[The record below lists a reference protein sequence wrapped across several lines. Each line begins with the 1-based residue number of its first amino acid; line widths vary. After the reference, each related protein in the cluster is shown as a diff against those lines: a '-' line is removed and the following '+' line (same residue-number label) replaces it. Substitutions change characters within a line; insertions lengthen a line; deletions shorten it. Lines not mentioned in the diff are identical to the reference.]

1 MALSHLRSLQALEL
15 ALRTGSLQEAAR
27 ALWITPAAAG
37 QRIKALE
44 DYLGVDLVV
53 RGRSGLRLT
62 PELVPAL
69 EHLRAG
75 FRELDI
81 VATMLNLQRSDEIH
95 VAAQSD
101 LADLWLVPRLESF
114 KDEHPHI
121 LFSVNGE
128 GEAPLRVSP
137 VDCEITFGP
146 NRDGATDGA
155 TDDVLFRDF
164 VLPISTPENSRR
176 NARTRRHDRLEGFPL
191 LHLDFYKDDRQVP
204 NWTAWIEANRL
215 RRTAPDRGIR
225 FQRIKPTV
233 DAVLANAG
241 FAICGLALLGS
252 RIEDA
257 TLSLPFPLST
267 GSWTEHAFRAR
278 FRPAALS
285 RPQVKAFREWL
296 IGQATGTRTW
306 LAGVAKSS
314 AAYKGRR
321 VAKKAPQGS
330 LGAKT

>member
-15 ALRTGSLQEAAR
+15 ALRTGSLQAAAR

-44 DYLGVDLVV
+44 DYLGVDLLV
-53 RGRSGLRLT
+53 RGRSGLRPT
-62 PELVPAL
+62 PELVAAL

-75 FRELDI
+75 FRELGV

-95 VAAQSD
+95 VAATSD
-101 LADLWLVPRLESF
+101 LVDLWLVPRLAGF
-114 KDEHPHI
+114 KAEHPHI
-121 LFSVNGE
+121 LFCVNGE
-128 GEAPLRVSP
+128 GEVPLRVGP

-146 NRDGATDGA
+146 NGDDG
-155 TDDVLFRDF
+155 TDDVLFHDF
-164 VLPISTPENSRR
+164 VLPISAPENTRR
-176 NARTRRHDRLEGFPL
+176 IARTRLPDRLEGFPL
-191 LHLDFYKDDRQVP
+191 LHLDFYKEDRQVP

-225 FQRIKPTV
+225 FQRIKPTL

-241 FAICGLALLGS
+241 LAICGLALLGS
-252 RIEDA
+252 LIDDA

-278 FRPAALS
+278 FRPAALG

-296 IGQATGTRTW
+296 ISQAADTRTW
-306 LAGVAKSS
+306 LARVTGS
-314 AAYKGRR
+314 ARAAQNRRR
-321 VAKKAPQGS
+321 VSKKAAQGDRR
-330 LGAKT
+330 

>member
-1 MALSHLRSLQALEL
+1 MSLSHLRSLQALEL
-15 ALRTGSLQEAAR
+15 ALRTGSLQAAAR

-44 DYLGVDLVV
+44 DYLGVDLLV
-53 RGRSGLRLT
+53 RGRSGLRPT
-62 PELVPAL
+62 PELVAAL

-81 VATMLNLQRSDEIH
+81 VATMLNLQRNDEIH
-95 VAAQSD
+95 VAATSD
-101 LADLWLVPRLESF
+101 LVDLWLVPRLTGF
-114 KDEHPHI
+114 KAEHPHI
-121 LFSVNGE
+121 LFCVNGE
-128 GEAPLRVSP
+128 GEAPLRVGP

-146 NRDGATDGA
+146 NRDDAP
-155 TDDVLFRDF
+155 DDVLFRDF
-164 VLPISTPENSRR
+164 VLPISTPENTRR
-176 NARTRRHDRLEGFPL
+176 VARTRLRDRLEGFPL
-191 LHLDFYKDDRQVP
+191 LHLDFYKEDPQVP
-204 NWTAWIEANRL
+204 NWTAWIETNRL

-252 RIEDA
+252 RIDDA

-267 GSWTEHAFRAR
+267 GSWTAHAFRAR

-296 IGQATGTRTW
+296 ISQAADTRTW
-306 LAGVAKSS
+306 LARVAES
-314 AAYKGRR
+314 ARPAHKGRR
-321 VAKKAPQGS
+321 VAKKAPQDIPRAS
-330 LGAKT
+330 T

>member
-15 ALRTGSLQEAAR
+15 ALRTGSLQAAAR

-44 DYLGVDLVV
+44 EYLGADLLV
-53 RGRSGLRLT
+53 RGRSGLRPT
-62 PELVPAL
+62 PELVAAL

-95 VAAQSD
+95 VAATSD
-101 LADLWLVPRLESF
+101 LVDLWLAPRLEGF
-114 KDEHPHI
+114 KAAHPHI
-121 LFSVNGE
+121 LFCINGE
-128 GEAPLRVSP
+128 GDAPLRVGP

-146 NRDGATDGA
+146 NRADA

-164 VLPISTPENSRR
+164 VLPISSPEN
-176 NARTRRHDRLEGFPL
+176 TRRIARIRLPDRLEGYPL
-191 LHLDFYKDDRQVP
+191 LHLDFYKEDPQVP
-204 NWTAWIEANRL
+204 NWTAWIETNRL
-215 RRTAPDRGIR
+215 RRTAPERGIR
-225 FQRIKPTV
+225 FQRIKPTL
-233 DAVLANAG
+233 DAVLASAG
-241 FAICGLALLGS
+241 FAICGLALLAS
-252 RIEDA
+252 RIDDA

-267 GSWTEHAFRAR
+267 GGWTGHAFRAR

-296 IGQATGTRTW
+296 ITQAAVTRAW
-306 LAGVAKSS
+306 LARAAGS
-314 AAYKGRR
+314 ARAAHKGRR
-321 VAKKAPQGS
+321 VAKKARQRIPK
-330 LGAKT
+330 ATA